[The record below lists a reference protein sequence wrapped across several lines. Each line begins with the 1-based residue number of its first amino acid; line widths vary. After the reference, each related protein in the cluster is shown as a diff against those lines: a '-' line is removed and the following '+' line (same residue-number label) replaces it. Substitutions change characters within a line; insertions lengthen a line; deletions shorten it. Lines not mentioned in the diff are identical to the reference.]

1 MDRKQIAAF
10 LIILGFISILFQ
22 TYQADFQIPIY
33 SDNLDL
39 LERAFA
45 HSQGNFDMSQNRN
58 FGWPLFIAPFL
69 FLIDSDNFIDYSNLV
84 RTLGIA
90 VTTFAILP
98 TYLLARRFFDEKYA
112 LVAAS
117 LLAVEPNLT
126 NIAWHGNT
134 EPLFMVAL
142 IGSFYFIL
150 GKNNNRIFY
159 LSFLLAGISFWIRP
173 MGMIMLIIITIIYF
187 VRFRKSS
194 NLLRYAACLLI
205 FLITISPVLIV
216 RDLQYGDP
224 FFYGDVNKGF
234 IIENSMLHATNV
246 EPVTFS
252 EYVEKK
258 GFLSF
263 LETFVYGGIKNI
275 IIELGKISLPYQ
287 TVLLPI
293 GLILSFKLTGAIR
306 TNFFYN
312 WILIFIS
319 LASLIFVISIVP
331 EKRYLFPLMPF
342 LILFSTLPIM
352 RITEA
357 TSNPFSNSEKRK
369 IIFITILI
377 GIIIISSFIWITV
390 RYELPDQK
398 FENEKMEFSKYLRN
412 NLQGKIYDDS
422 IATNFFYWVE
432 VVKDNRYK
440 TIYLDQSKGIEYEGY
455 NDLIKIQVYGNSF
468 DEIITEGEKL
478 GLDYIV
484 LNSDGQFFN
493 KFMNVIYYNE
503 EKYPYLIKVF
513 DTENE
518 GYEKLKVKVFK
529 INYDQY
535 YESLN

>member
-1 MDRKQIAAF
+1 MERKQIAAF

-22 TYQADFQIPIY
+22 TYQADFQIPIFQ
-33 SDNLDL
+33 DNLDL

-45 HSQGNFDMSQNRN
+45 HSQGNFDMSPNRN
-58 FGWPLFIAPFL
+58 FGWPLFITPFL

-117 LLAVEPNLT
+117 LLAIEPNLT

-159 LSFLLAGISFWIRP
+159 LAFLLAGISFWIRP
-173 MGMIMLIIITIIYF
+173 MGMVMFIILTVIYF

-194 NLLRYAACLLI
+194 NILRYLACLLI

-234 IIENSMLHATNV
+234 IDENSMLHATNV

-252 EYVEKK
+252 EYVEKN

-263 LETFVYGGIKNI
+263 LDTFVYGGIKNL

-287 TVLLPI
+287 TILLPI
-293 GLILSFKLTGAIR
+293 GLILSF
-306 TNFFYN
+306 
-312 WILIFIS
+312 
-319 LASLIFVISIVP
+319 
-331 EKRYLFPLMPF
+331 
-342 LILFSTLPIM
+342 
-352 RITEA
+352 
-357 TSNPFSNSEKRK
+357 
-369 IIFITILI
+369 
-377 GIIIISSFIWITV
+377 
-390 RYELPDQK
+390 
-398 FENEKMEFSKYLRN
+398 
-412 NLQGKIYDDS
+412 
-422 IATNFFYWVE
+422 
-432 VVKDNRYK
+432 
-440 TIYLDQSKGIEYEGY
+440 
-455 NDLIKIQVYGNSF
+455 
-468 DEIITEGEKL
+468 
-478 GLDYIV
+478 
-484 LNSDGQFFN
+484 
-493 KFMNVIYYNE
+493 
-503 EKYPYLIKVF
+503 
-513 DTENE
+513 
-518 GYEKLKVKVFK
+518 
-529 INYDQY
+529 
-535 YESLN
+535 